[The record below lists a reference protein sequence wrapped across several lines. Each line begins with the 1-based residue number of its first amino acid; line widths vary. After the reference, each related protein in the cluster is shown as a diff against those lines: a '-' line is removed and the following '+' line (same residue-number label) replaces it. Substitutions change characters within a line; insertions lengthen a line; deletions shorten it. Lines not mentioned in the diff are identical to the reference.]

1 MGYSMDN
8 VLQAVVPVF
17 GIIWLG
23 YIFKK
28 IQMPGDDFWP
38 LAGRI
43 TYYVFLPSLFFMSV
57 LKADFTTLDSRILGV
72 LAASCFAL
80 IATSFI
86 VFLAQYVWLKLD
98 GKRFASFYQGSIRF
112 NNYIGIPI
120 IISLFGTDGLVI
132 YAIIISLTIPVTNI
146 LTVAVMSH
154 YASES
159 SFCIKRVTI
168 SIITN
173 PLIIGSLGGLMV
185 NILGIPLYYGN
196 EMLQFFANTAAAVGL
211 LTVGAGIDVGAIT
224 SSKRNISVACVI
236 KLIINPLMIL
246 LGCLIFSVDG
256 MMRDVAV
263 VYASL
268 PVAASSY
275 IVAKQFHAHAPLMSS
290 IIISTTLIS
299 MLTLTL
305 ILAFLKI

>member
-275 IVAKQFHAHAPLMSS
+275 ILAKQFHAHAPLMSS